1 MSRSSGG
8 CGWRR
13 RRAGRGEP
21 GRRDSVSCAPSRAL
35 RPRVKSPPRPCLGE
49 NIGPGTL
56 AHFYSVRHRKRGNN
70 TPKRKQST
78 LGVVVVLRKA
88 REKVEPLQGTHPP
101 TQDGIVGVVV
111 PSSPKSLEKW
121 QMSGRGFSAQ
131 LESWEE
137 TTWEE
142 AEARDTVWY
151 CSFIPQHRL
160 FIFVS
165 QSLER
170 CLARGRTQMLF
181 KAWSGYEFKYLSNE

>member
-1 MSRSSGG
+1 MAAGG
-8 CGWRR
+8 EDEEQ
-13 RRAGRGEP
+13 GE
-21 GRRDSVSCAPSRAL
+21 VSRAEGTA
-35 RPRVKSPPRPCLGE
+35 SPALPPGLCAQESSHRLVPASGKDTE

-56 AHFYSVRHRKRGNN
+56 ARFYSVRHRERGNN